1 MHVASLK
8 KPLKYYIDEMR
19 PHIAKKYLP
28 EQDMKLE
35 RLSDNINY
43 ILSILHWILG
53 IAVSRN

>member
-1 MHVASLK
+1 
-8 KPLKYYIDEMR
+8 MR

-43 ILSILHWILG
+43 ITLNSPFYPGNSSVKKLIFEVFCL
-53 IAVSRN
+53 